1 MFNVPLFSFSSVFCL
16 QVFCLPQIPPCHL
29 SNPWHFDF
37 DPASGGVPA
46 STGCSMRW
54 LHVEV
59 DRLASLKSRSKQTN
73 ADSNELALAA

>member
-1 MFNVPLFSFSSVFCL
+1 MHAASKFSFHFNVQCWMFDVQCSMFTPFFS
-16 QVFCLPQIPPCHL
+16 PQKFLPCHSL
-29 SNPWHFDF
+29 DPWQITF

-59 DRLASLKSRSKQTN
+59 DRLASLKAAQTK
-73 ADSNELALAA
+73 